1 MNAKTLAILA
11 GTLAI
16 VAGGAVLVTRQNA
29 PITAAAANAQKL
41 APTLADKINDVAKVE
56 LRKGTD
62 TLLLTRGKD
71 GEAAI
76 WKLDSRGG
84 YPAKPDK
91 IKELILTLSET
102 KLIEPKTD
110 KPEKFALLELE
121 APGAEAKG
129 TSITLS
135 DSSGAA
141 LASIIVGKFAF
152 SADGR
157 SGEGMFVRRAHENQT
172 YLSDFKLQFEVAPA
186 QWLVTDVLSTE
197 RGRLKSATIAN
208 AGGSEVPAETYTVS
222 RPDSSK
228 TDFALTPMPAGKE
241 LKYAGSATTPTY
253 AIEFVD
259 MADVAPAASIDLSKE
274 PLATCTYQMFDGLII
289 TATLGRHDGKT
300 WLKLAASSNFDGV
313 PDSAKE
319 QDGAEKPV
327 EKDPTKPTLRSH
339 AEVEQEVKDFNSKH
353 APWAYALVDYKV
365 NQFVPKLAD
374 LVKEIEPPAGPAPA
388 SGTPGHTPIPE
399 FPVIP
404 GQTPSVIPDQ
414 PASK

>member
-29 PITAAAANAQKL
+29 PMTAAAANAQNL

-56 LRKGTD
+56 LRKGSE
-62 TLLLTRGKD
+62 TLTLTRGKD
-71 GEAAI
+71 GEATI
-76 WKLDSRGG
+76 WKMDSRGG

-91 IKELILTLSET
+91 IKELILALSET
-102 KLIEPKTD
+102 KLLEAKTD

-135 DSSGAA
+135 DSNGAA
-141 LASIIVGKFAF
+141 LASIILGKFAF

-157 SGEGMFVRRAHENQT
+157 SGEGMFVRRASENQT

-186 QWLVTDVLSTE
+186 QWLVTDILSTE

-208 AGGSEVPAETYTVS
+208 AGGPDVPAETYTVS
-222 RPDSSK
+222 RPDASK
-228 TDFALTPMPAGKE
+228 TEFALNPMPAGKE
-241 LKYAGSATTPTY
+241 LKYASSANTPSY

-274 PLATCTYQMFDGLII
+274 PVATCTYQMFDGLVI
-289 TATLGRHDGKT
+289 TATLGKHDGKT

-313 PDSAKE
+313 PDSAAE
-319 QDGAEKPV
+319 QNEAEK
-327 EKDPTKPTLRSH
+327 DLTKPKPRSH
-339 AEVEQEVKDFNSKH
+339 AEVEQEVKDFNAKH

-374 LVKEIEPPAGPAPA
+374 LVKDLEPPAGPAPA
-388 SGTPGHTPIPE
+388 SGGPGVNPSQQLP
-399 FPVIP
+399 FIP

-414 PASK
+414 PAPK